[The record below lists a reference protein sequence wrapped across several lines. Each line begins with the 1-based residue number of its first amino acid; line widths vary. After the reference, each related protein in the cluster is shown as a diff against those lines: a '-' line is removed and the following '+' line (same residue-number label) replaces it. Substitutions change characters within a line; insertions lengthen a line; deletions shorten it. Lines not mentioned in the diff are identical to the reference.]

1 MAQKMTKNI
10 LLIAFLGVLFFPL
23 AAAAADSMDREWDGI
38 LRSAESLFKAMKER
52 QYPAIWGLLSA
63 ESKKSIVNSVY
74 KASLKSG
81 VAYSKEQ
88 IGTDFGIGGLIARSY
103 WNSYLNEFDPDMA
116 LEESK
121 WSVGFLRDGKAE
133 IKILYKKSEKPA
145 LLQMFKEDGVWKVGL
160 EETFEGRK
168 YLLFQ

>member
-1 MAQKMTKNI
+1 MTKKI
-10 LLIAFLGVLFFPL
+10 LLIAFLSVLFFPL
-23 AAAAADSMDREWDGI
+23 AAAADSMDQEWDSI
-38 LRSAESLFKAMKER
+38 LHSAESLFKAMKGR
-52 QYPAIWGLLSA
+52 QYPAIWASLSA
-63 ESKKSIVNSVY
+63 VSKKGIVDSVY

-88 IGTDFGIGGLIARSY
+88 IGTDFAIGGLVSRSY
-103 WNSYLNEFDPDMA
+103 WNSYLNEFDPDMV

-121 WSVGFLRDGKAE
+121 WSTGFVRNGKAE
-133 IKILYKKSEKPA
+133 IKIQYKKSEKPA
-145 LLQMFKEDGVWKVGL
+145 LLQMFKEDRAWKVGL